1 MICKA
6 HTTVVVATTV
16 SALLSSIQNSMT
28 VECTK
33 LKSFNF
39 VTNTTTKLFAPLVE
53 YSRHGVPAYLSHNF
67 YVSKFLEIVFFL
79 FHLGKLFLFNFQPH
93 LKQDD

>member
-1 MICKA
+1 M
-6 HTTVVVATTV
+6 
-16 SALLSSIQNSMT
+16 
-28 VECTK
+28 ECTK

-67 YVSKFLEIVFFL
+67 YVSKFLEIVFFYSIQENFFYL
-79 FHLGKLFLFNFQPH
+79 IFNRI
-93 LKQDD
+93 